1 MCRGGVRKAKTHLE
15 FNLMR
20 DVKDNKKAFCK
31 HINRK
36 RQTRE
41 NLAPLLNGAGAMVT
55 KYMEKAEVVNA
66 FFASVV
72 TCKTSTQEPQALETR
87 MEVWSKEDLHSVEEN
102 QVREQLN
109 WKCKSMRS
117 DRMHPQV
124 LGKMN

>member
-1 MCRGGVRKAKTHLE
+1 
-15 FNLMR
+15 
-20 DVKDNKKAFCK
+20 
-31 HINRK
+31 
-36 RQTRE
+36 
-41 NLAPLLNGAGAMVT
+41 
-55 KYMEKAEVVNA
+55 MEKAEVFNA

-109 WKCKSMRS
+109 WKCKSMRP

-124 LGKMN
+124 LGKMNRCHCKASLDYLGKVMVKGRGS